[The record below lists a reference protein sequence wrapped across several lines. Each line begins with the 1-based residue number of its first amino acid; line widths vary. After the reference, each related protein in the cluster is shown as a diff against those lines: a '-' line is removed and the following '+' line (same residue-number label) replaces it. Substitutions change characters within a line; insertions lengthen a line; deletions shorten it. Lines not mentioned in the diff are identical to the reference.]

1 MPDEIFIINPVEHD
15 SLKKYRIKDIM
26 RFCYTIMSQFWQ
38 GLGEITVKYLKS
50 FFLMTTKTMNILE
63 VVID

>member
-1 MPDEIFIINPVEHD
+1 
-15 SLKKYRIKDIM
+15 M

-50 FFLMTTKTMNILE
+50 FFLMTTKTMNIIE

>member
-1 MPDEIFIINPVEHD
+1 M
-15 SLKKYRIKDIM
+15 Y
-26 RFCYTIMSQFWQ
+26 FCYTIMSQFWQ

-63 VVID
+63 VVIDQLFNVLSELFEGELYVKNC